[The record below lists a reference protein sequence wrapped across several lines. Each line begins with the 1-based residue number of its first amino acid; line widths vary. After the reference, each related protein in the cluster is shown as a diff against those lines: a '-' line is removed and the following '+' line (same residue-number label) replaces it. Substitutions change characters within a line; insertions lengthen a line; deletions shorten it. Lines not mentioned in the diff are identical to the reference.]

1 MPWTD
6 EQYER
11 VARYLDG
18 EPLVLTERELELAE
32 EIRAGE
38 AVITAGI
45 DPRARHRA
53 MDKAR
58 RRMSAE
64 LARPTRRRAVLVCFA
79 AAEAVAVAAVLV
91 IALTLQGIAPAP
103 TPANSWADVPLEA
116 IGLAESSEITEH
128 ISLVQQDIDLLEA
141 ELMMPI
147 TSMDPAGY
155 EDDDLDSD
163 LEELWY
169 YVPAGLYLKG

>member
-18 EPLVLTERELELAE
+18 EPLELTDRELELAE

-38 AVITAGI
+38 AVVTAGI
-45 DPRARHRA
+45 DPRLRHRA

-64 LARPTRRRAVLVCFA
+64 LARPTRRRAVLACFA

-103 TPANSWADVPLEA
+103 TPANSWTDVPLEA

-128 ISLVQQDIDLLEA
+128 ISLVQQSIDLLEA
-141 ELMMPI
+141 ELMSSI
-147 TSMDPAGY
+147 TSMDPVDY
-155 EDDDLDSD
+155 EDDDLDSG

-169 YVPAGLYLKG
+169 YLPAGLHLQG